1 MNMAPQRSELR
12 LARADFL
19 SGALPLAGALVDR
32 ADIPVTNK
40 ANGDILAH
48 VPRLTRAEVAA
59 AIAAAHDAMPAWAAR
74 TAKERSQILRRWF
87 DAIMAHQED
96 LANLMT
102 AEQGKPLS
110 ESRAEIAYA
119 ASFIEWFA
127 EEGKRAYGDVIP
139 SPTPGRRILV
149 LKQPIGV
156 TAAIT
161 PWNFPAAM
169 ITRKAGPAL
178 AAGCPMLVKPAT
190 ATPLS
195 AIALARLAHEAGLD
209 PRLLAI
215 VTGPAAD
222 IAAEFTENPVIRKI
236 SFTGSTEIG
245 RDLMARASRHIQK
258 LSLELGGNAPF
269 LVFDDADLD
278 AAVDGA
284 IACKFR
290 NAGQTCVCANRI
302 YVADSIH
309 DAFVEKLAARVAAL
323 TVGPGLE
330 PGTDI
335 GPMID
340 EAAVLKVEEHLADA
354 LAHGASLATGGAR
367 HPLGGTF
374 FTPTL
379 VIGITPAMKVA
390 HEETF
395 GPLAPIFR
403 FKSEEEA
410 IQAANA
416 TEYGLAAYLYARDAG
431 RIFRVAEALEY
442 GIVGI
447 NTGIISN
454 EVAPFG
460 GWKESGLGREGS
472 RYGLDEY
479 LELKYLNLAL

>member
-1 MNMAPQRSELR
+1 MNMVPPAAALP
-12 LARADFL
+12 LARADLL
-19 SGALPLAGALVDR
+19 SGALPGLGIDR

-40 ANGDILAH
+40 ASGDILAY

-59 AIAAAHDAMPAWAAR
+59 AIAAAREAMPAWAAK
-74 TAKERSQILRRWF
+74 TAKERSQVLRRWF
-87 DAIMAHQED
+87 DAVMAHQED
-96 LANLMT
+96 LAILMT

-222 IAAEFTENPVIRKI
+222 IAAEFTENPTIRKI

-278 AAVDGA
+278 AAVEGA

-302 YVADSIH
+302 YVQSSVH
-309 DAFVEKLAARVAAL
+309 DAFVERLAARVAAL
-323 TVGPGLE
+323 NVGPGLA
-330 PGTDI
+330 PGTDV

-340 EAAVLKVEEHLADA
+340 EAAVQKVEEHLADA
-354 LAHGASLATGGAR
+354 LAHGATLAAGGAR
-367 HPLGGTF
+367 HMLGGTF
-374 FTPTL
+374 FAPTL
-379 VIGITPAMKVA
+379 VTGVTAAMKVA

-403 FKSEEEA
+403 FDTEEEA
-410 IQAANA
+410 ILAANA

-431 RIFRVAEALEY
+431 RIFRVAESLEY